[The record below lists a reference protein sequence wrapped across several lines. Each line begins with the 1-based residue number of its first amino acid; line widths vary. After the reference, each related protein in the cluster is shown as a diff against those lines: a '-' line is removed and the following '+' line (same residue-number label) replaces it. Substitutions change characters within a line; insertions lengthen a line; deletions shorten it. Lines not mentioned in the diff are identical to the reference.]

1 MAMDDAITLA
11 RPYAQAAYRQ
21 AERERAVDTWS
32 EGMELLAAVTGD
44 PELAKLLA
52 DPRVPA
58 DRVTDLVLDVS
69 IDVRGDGFSP
79 TMANFVRVLG
89 EGRRLGLGP
98 EIARLFEAER
108 SRRAGRSAVEIVSAY
123 ELDPP
128 QVELLAQAIGRRLGR
143 EITLET
149 AVDDSLIGGVVI
161 RVGDSVID
169 ASLAGRLRELAQD
182 LV

>member
-44 PELAKLLA
+44 SELAKLLA

-58 DRVTDLVLDVS
+58 DRVTDLVLDVCA
-69 IDVRGDGFSP
+69 DALSP

-89 EGRRLGLGP
+89 EGRRLAVGP
-98 EIARLFEAER
+98 DIARLFEEER
-108 SRRAGRSAVEIVSAY
+108 RRRAGRSAVEIVSAY
-123 ELDPP
+123 ALDPP
-128 QVELLAQAIGRRLGR
+128 QVELLAAAIGRRLGH
-143 EITLET
+143 EISMET
-149 AVDDSLIGGVVI
+149 SVDESLIGGVVI
-161 RVGDSVID
+161 RIGDSVID
-169 ASLAGRLRELAQD
+169 ASLAGRLRELAHD

>member
-21 AERERAVDTWS
+21 AERESAVDTWS

-44 PELAKLLA
+44 PELANLLA

-58 DRVTDLVLDVS
+58 DRVTNLVLDILIEVGGEG
-69 IDVRGDGFSP
+69 ISP

-108 SRRAGRSAVEIVSAY
+108 SRRAGRSAVEIVSAC

>member
-1 MAMDDAITLA
+1 MDDSITLA

-21 AERERAVDTWS
+21 AEREHAVDAWS

-44 PELAKLLA
+44 PDLARLLA

-58 DRVTDLVLDVS
+58 GRITELVLDVCGGGLS
-69 IDVRGDGFSP
+69 S

-89 EGRRLGLGP
+89 EGRRLAIGP
-98 EIARLFEAER
+98 GVARLFEEER
-108 SRRAGRSAVEIVSAY
+108 SRRAGRSAVEIVSAFVL
-123 ELDPP
+123 EPAH
-128 QVELLAQAIGRRLGR
+128 VELLAEAIGRRLGR
-143 EITLET
+143 EVAVET
-149 AVDDSLIGGVVI
+149 AVDESLIGGVVI

-169 ASLAGRLRELAQD
+169 ASLAGRLRELAQE

>member
-21 AERERAVDTWS
+21 AERESAVDAWS

-58 DRVTDLVLDVS
+58 DRVTDLVLDVCE
-69 IDVRGDGFSP
+69 GGFSP

-108 SRRAGRSAVEIVSAY
+108 SRRAGRSEVEIVSAY

-161 RVGDSVID
+161 RIGDSVID

>member
-21 AERERAVDTWS
+21 AERESAVDTWS

-44 PELAKLLA
+44 PDLAKLLA

-58 DRVTDLVLDVS
+58 DRVTDLVLDVCS
-69 IDVRGDGFSP
+69 DGLSP

-98 EIARLFEAER
+98 EIARLFAAER

>member
-21 AERERAVDTWS
+21 AERESAVDTWS

-58 DRVTDLVLDVS
+58 DRVTDLVLDVL
-69 IDVRGDGFSP
+69 IEVGGDGLFP

-143 EITLET
+143 ELTLET

-169 ASLAGRLRELAQD
+169 ASLAGRLRELSQE

>member
-21 AERERAVDTWS
+21 AERESAADPWS
-32 EGMELLAAVTGD
+32 EGMGLLAAVTGD
-44 PELAKLLA
+44 SELAKLLA

-58 DRVTDLVLDVS
+58 DRVTDLVLDVL
-69 IDVRGDGFSP
+69 IEVGGDGLSP

-123 ELDPP
+123 ELDPS
-128 QVELLAQAIGRRLGR
+128 QVELLARAIGRRLGR
-143 EITLET
+143 EITIET

>member
-21 AERERAVDTWS
+21 AERESAVDTWS

-44 PELAKLLA
+44 PDLAKMLA

-58 DRVTDLVLDVS
+58 DRVTDLVLDVCE
-69 IDVRGDGFSP
+69 I
-79 TMANFVRVLG
+79 
-89 EGRRLGLGP
+89 GRRALPHHGQLRPGARGGAAPRLGP